1 MFVDA
6 YNFMMDNE
14 DYPRQ
19 YKTVPDAPPGAF
31 AISGIN
37 SASFPTQFNTIN
49 AIPQA
54 QRGPAIQ
61 NFYQTIFWNTWLD
74 QLTSVEL
81 AKRVFDS
88 AVNMSTHTSVTML
101 QTAINSI
108 VPNAVTVDGG
118 WGHETLTHAN
128 SIPATGPINIVDA
141 FRGVRTQHYKDI
153 VAKNP
158 ADQKYLNGWL
168 ARASK

>member
-1 MFVDA
+1 MFEDA

-37 SASFPTQFNTIN
+37 SASYPAQFNAIN

-54 QRGPAIQ
+54 QRGPAIEQ
-61 NFYQTIFWNTWLD
+61 FYKTIFWNHWLE
-74 QLTSVEL
+74 QLISVEL
-81 AKRVFDS
+81 AKRVFDTS
-88 AVNMSTHTSVTML
+88 VNMGPHMAVKLL
-101 QTAINSI
+101 QTAINSV
-108 VPNAVTVDGG
+108 VPSAVTVDGT
-118 WGHETLTHAN
+118 WGPNTLAHAN
-128 SIPATGPINIVDA
+128 AIPATGPINVVDA
-141 FRGVRTQHYKDI
+141 FRSVREQHYKDI

-158 ADQKYLNGWL
+158 DDQKYLKGWL